1 MAKKPTKLPLREGG
15 PNLLMTDSEYAVVRQ
30 KASVQGRPISAY
42 VRGLALKH
50 RLESDYSRREIDRV
64 RNAGRR
70 LNRLVHNLHIDPTI
84 VVGAQRRGGIH
95 YDDVTKVLYIIE
107 QVLRDTDQRKWRLT
121 IKQIP
126 RGEGRREYRERVRC
140 TPAER
145 AQIKARAERAGM
157 TQAGFLRAIVFNRPI
172 GKKTFWQMIDQ
183 LERIENNLHQLMGV
197 RSWDY
202 VAGQRIHLIMRNL
215 DRRIRELSS
224 GRKRADA

>member
-1 MAKKPTKLPLREGG
+1 MAKKTTKLPLREGG
-15 PNLLMTDSEYAVVRQ
+15 PNLLMTDSEYAAVRQ

-50 RLESDYSRREIDRV
+50 RLESDYSRREIERV

-84 VVGAQRRGGIH
+84 AVGARASGGIH
-95 YDDVTKVLYIIE
+95 YDDVTKELYIIE
-107 QVLRDTDQRKWRLT
+107 QVLRDTDRKTWRLT
-121 IKQIP
+121 ILQVRK
-126 RGEGRREYRERVRC
+126 GEGRREYRGRVRC
-140 TPAER
+140 TPAEH

-157 TQAGFLRAIVFNRPI
+157 TQAGFIRAIALNRPI

-183 LERIENNLHQLMGV
+183 LERIENNLHQLMGI

-202 VAGQRIHLIMRNL
+202 VAGQRIHLLMRDL

-224 GRKRADA
+224 GRKRKDA